1 MLYVF
6 DRRLITPSCG
16 IAIFTVAL
24 LALTPAALILTL
36 VLAGALIVMARGA
49 PGSAPDAADLVRM
62 DDDGG
67 RQPSLPL

>member
-1 MLYVF
+1 MSYLF

-24 LALTPAALILTL
+24 LALTPATFILTL
-36 VLAGALIVMARGA
+36 ALAGALTIMARDARGGA
-49 PGSAPDAADLVRM
+49 TDAADLVRL